1 MNNMNN
7 TTQQHDTNLSGD
19 DYMELCRDCIEVY
32 AHEDDASEP
41 VSVYL
46 QTDDDG
52 KMKVYKLSHAT
63 VDIIQ
68 RRISH
73 SFEVPFH
80 ALKHLEKQVCNW
92 ERYRTA
98 STV

>member
-1 MNNMNN
+1 MNT
-7 TTQQHDTNLSGD
+7 TTQQHDIDLSGD

-41 VSVYL
+41 ISVYL
-46 QTDDDG
+46 QTDDEG
-52 KMKVYKLSHAT
+52 KMKVYKLSPAT

-68 RRISH
+68 RRITH

-80 ALKHLEKQVCNW
+80 TLKELEKQVCNW
-92 ERYRTA
+92 NRYRNATN
-98 STV
+98 V